1 MCLNIIA
8 FAEYFCRTY
17 MHQEVTRLIQFTPH
31 FVIASSLIIGV
42 LVQCVT
48 NIGSRDIRISA
59 KEVEK
64 LLSHLFFLPK
74 NSKEGGRHH
83 EV

>member
-1 MCLNIIA
+1 MTKTFMCLNIIA

-48 NIGSRDIRISA
+48 NIGR
-59 KEVEK
+59 E
-64 LLSHLFFLPK
+64 LLLTFILK
-74 NSKEGGRHH
+74 C
-83 EV
+83 VTILL